1 MNMISSNALYD
12 LYFSFVL
19 IRDDIHYDLNI
30 QILRKIEQTI
40 MSGRCENNSLRS
52 ALAGIVS
59 IDPQKWGFVFHQN
72 YYTYTELIKDEQFL
86 GLLIEACK
94 ELCWLITHNEY
105 EQAYAFVDA
114 VHFLPVLIIKS
125 PKKAVRLFKKI
136 VKPYTKKR
144 NIATLPTI

>member
-1 MNMISSNALYD
+1 MRSTNPMLRN
-12 LYFSFVL
+12 
-19 IRDDIHYDLNI
+19 DI
-30 QILRKIEQTI
+30 
-40 MSGRCENNSLRS
+40 
-52 ALAGIVS
+52 
-59 IDPQKWGFVFHQN
+59 
-72 YYTYTELIKDEQFL
+72 
-86 GLLIEACK
+86 
-94 ELCWLITHNEY
+94 Y